1 MIHLTS
7 LNLFEKQLWEAPTLE
22 EFIAKTNRIKA
33 LKYTRNTHIHTHT
46 HTHTHTQFTADCV
59 KKKGNGFLIILIHLL
74 LLTIIQSFKR

>member
-7 LNLFEKQLWEAPTLE
+7 LNLFEKQLWEAPTLK

-46 HTHTHTQFTADCV
+46 HTHTHTIHSRMC
-59 KKKGNGFLIILIHLL
+59 KKER
-74 LLTIIQSFKR
+74 KRFFDNLNPPSVTDNYSIF